1 MEVPSFSLSSG
12 IGVEMFAILMD
23 EERRWY
29 LSGTLSEGLDG
40 LLKANDAGDI
50 CDRRLGADFD
60 VSSVQGFMP
69 IMEENDEEELA
80 KLNVRHP

>member
-1 MEVPSFSLSSG
+1 MEVPSFSLSIG
-12 IGVEMFAILMD
+12 IGVGMFAILMD

-50 CDRRLGADFD
+50 CDRCLGAGFD
-60 VSSVQGFMP
+60 VSRVHGFMP
-69 IMEENDEEELA
+69 IIEGNDEESA
-80 KLNVRHP
+80 KLNIRHP